1 VAVFTR
7 KKTATLQ
14 EKKRDKPSRQHK
26 AISQKIEDSL
36 EAAIISRDLVILPSN
51 TEEVVMLEIVEKT
64 LLAGI
69 GVLSLTQKKA
79 EELIEDLK
87 ERMNLSEEEGKKLLE
102 KLRSAAKDNQEK
114 LEELAQEEVKKA
126 CERVGVVTVE
136 DFEKLQR
143 KVAQLEKQLKTQT
156 T

>member
-1 VAVFTR
+1 
-7 KKTATLQ
+7 
-14 EKKRDKPSRQHK
+14 
-26 AISQKIEDSL
+26 
-36 EAAIISRDLVILPSN
+36 
-51 TEEVVMLEIVEKT
+51 MLEIVEKT

-69 GVLSLTQKKA
+69 GALALTQKKA
-79 EELIEDLK
+79 EELIDDLK

-114 LEELAQEEVKKA
+114 LEGLAQDEVRKA

-143 KVAQLEKQLKTQT
+143 KVSQLEKQLKSQAT
-156 T
+156 